1 MTPAEALATYLRP
14 RSATVSPVP
23 LDLEI
28 SSHIREQGV
37 GPLVYRAMR
46 EYRLLDAQPAGVRN
60 ELARLSR
67 EEALIEPFRRDE
79 AARMVGA
86 LAAAGVNAQIFKGT
100 ALAYTHYPEP
110 CLRPRVDTDLLI
122 RKEHID
128 TAARVFESAGS
139 TRALRTSGQHVTHQF
154 TYVSTRHGLS
164 FAFDVHWKI
173 SDPQDFANLFSF
185 EELERDAQPVPLLGP
200 AAKALDDEHALLVAC
215 THRVAHHYDREIL
228 IDLCDI
234 DLLARRLG
242 APAWDRVVTMATA
255 KCIRRVTLRGLE
267 LASSRLGTE
276 VPVRV
281 RRELSESAAADERTT
296 AYLAAG
302 LRKVDILR
310 ADLAQLGWRGRLRL
324 LREHLF
330 PHPAFVLQS
339 FGRTHPLLLPA
350 LYLIRIA
357 RGASAWFRP
366 LR

>member
-14 RSATVSPVP
+14 RSATASPVP

-46 EYRLLDAQPAGVRN
+46 EYDLLDAQPAGVRN

-67 EEALIEPFRRDE
+67 EEALLEPFRRDE
-79 AARMVGA
+79 VARVVDA
-86 LAAAGVNAQIFKGT
+86 LAAASVAALVFKGT
-100 ALAYTHYPEP
+100 ALAYTCYSEP
-110 CLRPRVDTDLLI
+110 CLRPRLDTDLLI
-122 RKEHID
+122 RQEQIE
-128 TAARVFESAGS
+128 TASRIFEGAGFR
-139 TRALRTSGQHVTHQF
+139 RALRTSGELVTHQF
-154 TYVSTRHGLS
+154 TYVSTWHGLS

-173 SDPQDFANLFSF
+173 SDPQAFADLFSF
-185 EELERDAQPVPLLGP
+185 EELERDAQPVPSLGQ
-200 AAKALDDEHALLVAC
+200 AAKGLGDAHALLVAC
-215 THRVAHHYDREIL
+215 THRVAHHYDREVL
-228 IDLCDI
+228 IDLYDI

-242 APAWDRVVTMATA
+242 GRAWDRVVTMATA
-255 KCIRRVTLRGLE
+255 KRIRQVTLRGLE

-276 VPVRV
+276 VPDRV
-281 RRELSESAAADERTT
+281 RRELSSPAAQEPTT
-296 AYLAAG
+296 AYLTAG
-302 LRKVDILR
+302 LRKIDILR

-330 PHPAFVLQS
+330 PSPAFVLRS
-339 FGRTHPLLLPA
+339 FGRTQPLLLPA
-350 LYLIRIA
+350 LYVIRIA